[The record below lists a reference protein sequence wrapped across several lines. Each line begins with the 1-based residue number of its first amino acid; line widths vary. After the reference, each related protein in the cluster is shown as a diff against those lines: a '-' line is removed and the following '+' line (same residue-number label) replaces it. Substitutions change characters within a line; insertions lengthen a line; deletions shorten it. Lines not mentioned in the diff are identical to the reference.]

1 MGNENKKTINNVPMR
16 EAETKEEKLL
26 LGFLNQ
32 EAERIGWGQIV
43 VELTVRNGVIVII
56 KSNEISRT
64 FNVGA

>member
-1 MGNENKKTINNVPMR
+1 MENKKTINNVPMR
-16 EAETKEEKLL
+16 EAETREEKLL

-43 VELTVRNGVIVII
+43 VEVTVRNGVVTVI

-64 FNVGA
+64 FHVGN